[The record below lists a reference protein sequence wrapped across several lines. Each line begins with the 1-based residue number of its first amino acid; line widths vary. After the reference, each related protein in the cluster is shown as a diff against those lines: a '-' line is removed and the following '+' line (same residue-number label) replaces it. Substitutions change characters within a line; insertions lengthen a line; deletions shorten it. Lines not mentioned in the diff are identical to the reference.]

1 MNEWMN
7 KYIQI
12 MFTEHLQWAWNGV
25 GDKAINKVDRK
36 RSCPHGTYEA
46 AYVYRDDLVTV
57 SPRLK

>member
-1 MNEWMN
+1 MN